1 MKTKVLQPYLIPIK
15 GFAFDADTHSY
26 YYDGKPMTGVTTIL
40 QVIGKPLTWWA
51 AGMALGEL
59 GWTNP
64 KFVPREKGIQ
74 IAGKAR
80 KNFFITNEQYYDWLQ
95 DCYRAHD
102 KAKKDAGEH
111 GTDLHALAE
120 EYIKTCIETNDG
132 KPLQAAPKEL
142 EKFVEWAVKE
152 NVRFLESEKKVYS
165 AIHWYAGTLD
175 LLAEKDGKPFIA
187 DIKTG
192 KSIYPEYHFQMA
204 AYTLAN
210 TEMGGKK
217 LSGSC
222 VIRLGKDGGFEV
234 GWRYDHATDI
244 SAFLGA
250 LAIYRAKA
258 TFA

>member
-1 MKTKVLQPYLIPIK
+1 MKTTQEQLIPTT
-15 GFAFDADTHSY
+15 GFAFDPDTHSY
-26 YYDGKPMTGVTTIL
+26 FMDGKPMTGVTTIL

-51 AGMALGEL
+51 AGKALEEL

-64 KFVPREKGIQ
+64 KFIKREEGIK

-102 KAKKDAGEH
+102 RVKKEAGEH

-120 EYIKTCIETNDG
+120 DYVKTCIEANEG
-132 KPLQAAPKEL
+132 KPLSTYPQEIA
-142 EKFVEWAVKE
+142 KFVEWAVKE
-152 NVRFLESEKKVYS
+152 NVRFVKSEEKVYS
-165 AIHWYAGTLD
+165 KEKWYAGTMD
-175 LLAEKDGKPFIA
+175 LVLEKDGKLYIA

-192 KSIYPEYHFQMA
+192 KDIYPEYFYQMA
-204 AYTLAN
+204 AYRFAWQ
-210 TEMGGKK
+210 EMGNKH
-217 LSGSC
+217 LSGAI
-222 VIRLGKDGGFEV
+222 VVRMGKDGSFEV
-234 GWRYDHATDI
+234 GQRFDYQTDL

-258 TFA
+258 TYA